1 MSEYKLSANQ
11 KQIEQKWY
19 AVYVKSRYEKKTC
32 KLLEDRHIETYL
44 PLIGRLKQWS
54 DRKKL
59 VEEPL
64 FKSYLFV
71 RTDLKNYF
79 DILNTPGIVRFV
91 CFEGKPVPVPEN
103 QLVAVKSFIGDFDG
117 EEDVANMAELHEGQM
132 VEIAHGPMQGLVGR
146 LVEIRGKQR
155 LIVNIEAVGQSLPI
169 SVSRFQ
175 IEALS

>member
-1 MSEYKLSANQ
+1 MPEKTVAR
-11 KQIEQKWY
+11 WY
-19 AVYVKSRYEKKTC
+19 AVYVKSRYEKKTS

-71 RTDLKNYF
+71 HTDLKNYF
-79 DILNTPGIVRFV
+79 DILNTPGVVRFV
-91 CFEGKPVPVPEN
+91 CFEGKPVPVPDN
-103 QLVAVKSFIGDFDG
+103 QLVAVKSYIGEYDG
-117 EEDVANMAELHEGQM
+117 NDDLDKLQELHEGQI
-132 VEIAHGPMQGLVGR
+132 VEIARGQMKGLVGR

-155 LIVNIEAVGQSLPI
+155 LIINIEAVGQSLPI
-169 SVSRFQ
+169 SVTRSQ
-175 IEALS
+175 IEVRS